1 MSSIAGQE
9 GSEDVT
15 DFLQR
20 IKELG
25 DKRDQEDE
33 ERNRKLEEEILQG
46 RKERQARRTERARSI
61 SPTKSSPA
69 NTPTAPRVTSILP
82 TTGDQQLPSSPKAT
96 ARETTAEAEDTM
108 DQQASARSR
117 SRSSSPNKENHDMAL
132 RSSEGPAG
140 SDLQRTDLIKPTSPS
155 SAMPSRNSPLS
166 WQRRPSTQSSD
177 PSKSRPLSRGAME
190 NAARSPK
197 TLSPREPTSATAEA
211 SPSREQIAQS
221 LSDKDPSWFRQT
233 ADRGMNSPAY
243 RRTQVEDDAR
253 SDHGQ
258 NSPRVPMPG
267 MLREASLEKPA
278 EDSTSRPSSPRRNTI
293 HGGSPKRGS
302 YHSHSKSV
310 VGLFGSPV
318 PMVGAQRFDPPE
330 SNSFRGVVMPPSQ
343 RQMTP
348 DSKSVHGLFGSPV
361 PNLSSRVNTQR
372 FDSPEF
378 DAARRSPVHKS
389 VIGLFGSPVPSV
401 STRISTQRFDPP
413 DLDESQK
420 SPVGKSVFGLFDSP
434 VPNLGTQRADP
445 PDFGASRTVPL
456 PKGVTGS
463 SDAPVLSPSTQRF
476 DPPDFDEARKSP
488 VGKSVVGL
496 FGSPVPVPTASAHRL
511 DPHDLE
517 EAQKSPV
524 GKSVIGLFGSPV
536 PSLGTQ
542 RADPPDFGASRRVPI
557 PKSVTGS
564 SLTTQISTQ
573 RFDPPDFDESRK
585 SPDAKSV
592 IGLFGSPVPTVNAQR
607 LDPPDVDANS
617 DRGMAMSPS
626 QGRISPDRVDR
637 PLSPTKGMGG
647 FVQSAMMKR
656 SDSVNKRWSVQSPTG
671 IGRKNSLASN
681 RSNNDHGN
689 ISPGLANT
697 AAFSGQNSPRPSSRP
712 TSSHNFSAGQE
723 NSSGG
728 NPSPSREGFVK
739 PALPVSRTS
748 TPQPLSVASEISP
761 DIATRSDASPPASPT
776 KTADTRRWS
785 PTKSSWL
792 ESALNKP
799 DFPKPKATPPPQQ
812 PAWMAEIA
820 KAKQK
825 GSVDLGRSPTA
836 ARHEVKVGGLMRS
849 PAPGAPPKPMSISGL
864 PAGFV
869 AGAVSKS
876 RADSI
881 SQEPLKSPG
890 TPESGKPSPPPIKAK
905 SPPLMAAKF
914 TPDTPP
920 TNDFRASLKSRLSP
934 SDNSGSA
941 QPEFKNVF
949 GQLKRTKTQ
958 NYVAPDEL
966 KNNITRGKAALNIT
980 GGPKKTE
987 RVDEFKDAILKKKE
1001 DFKKAQAEG
1010 KGIRPSSGSLSEN
1023 TIPEALA
1030 RRRAMTTG
1038 QPGPLS
1044 PPSRSPM
1051 EQVDSPQSNTPTKV
1065 PNESVP
1071 VPGRGSVGGKLAGRL
1086 NPALAGLLA
1095 RGPPSAGSDRSSSPA
1110 MSTSSQ
1116 RTVSMSTSTTVG
1128 EPDAGRQLTHM
1139 TKGRARGPKRRNP
1152 TTAPA
1157 APVSVDNITSTSAAE
1172 PTKSATPPSEKASSP
1187 AKPLSP
1193 TKTTSPLFE
1202 KAASSSKPSSPT
1214 KLEGESSVSQPPSP
1228 RKLDMKRRSQFLQ
1241 DAANDTGK
1249 VETQLDSPK
1258 PLSPIKIANTTEIPL
1273 NTKSPNLD
1281 SPRSAKLSPSLFS
1294 ENARKTGPLSPSQDT
1309 LKSTPITPTASSY
1322 LTKST
1327 ASSNPDSPKPET
1339 SDISSSNKSRP
1350 QSLQRVKSVTA
1361 LWNSAAESRSPQ
1373 LSPRARSPIKLPTQ
1387 DDENAAMVSAGL
1399 RSPNPVKVDK
1409 EPKPNM
1415 ARPLPTPPLKVQSP
1429 IKQSIHDIETAA
1441 TESAGLRSPR
1451 SSNIRSP
1458 SAVQTETSETAP
1470 IVPTTPKITT
1480 PITLPSQDDEEAVIV
1495 PSPPKVL
1502 SPVKLPAEDD
1512 GNAGFVRPALNWRD
1526 RLNKPKPAPIQI
1538 SNQEDENIGMV
1549 SSLPKVQ
1556 SPVKPPTQDDGSADM
1571 VRPVLNWRDR
1581 INRRQAPID
1590 LPAEEE
1596 ESTAVVPS
1604 PPKVTSPV
1612 KLPTMD
1618 DHDAAQVSS
1627 GLRSPDVPK
1636 VESPGKP
1643 PAEDINDPIV
1653 SPVLRSPN
1661 VPKVE
1666 SPGKPPAEDVNDPIV
1681 SPVLRSPNVPK
1692 VESPGKPPA
1701 EDINDPIVSPGLRS
1715 PNPPSVKSPVKIP
1728 IHEDASTAMVSPG
1741 LRSPSPPKAQSPAKL
1756 PTEADESAATVS
1768 TGLRSPTPPRLNSPI
1783 KLPTQENEDAPVE
1796 QAGTRSPSPPKVQ
1809 SPVTL
1814 VEEEKYRTMVSP
1826 SLRSPSPAKVT
1837 SPVKSP
1843 TQDDQDAPMESA
1855 GLRSPSPPKIQSP
1868 IKLSQEEH
1876 KNSVMT
1882 STPPKIQSP
1891 AKLPTQEDKNA
1902 TIKSTVLLS
1911 PSPPKLQS
1919 PIRLSPR
1926 VNQNPTNVP
1935 INLRSRT
1942 PPKIASPVAIETPKP
1957 ALARP
1962 LPIPTKIISAP
1973 LSATN
1978 SSFNVS
1984 PKLADSMVP
1993 QASEASKLVTGF
2005 FGKQKPP
2012 TQEYRVDTVE
2022 LLAAR
2027 PDHDNSIKTLRSTL
2041 YVISADGQ
2049 KQVVPS
2055 HQERMLF
2062 EGNLYLCYHNFVNK
2076 AGKTVSEMY
2085 YWLGDSV
2092 PRKTTTEVEAF
2103 ARKEAKT
2110 AGAKLIVLSQ
2120 GKETPEFFQ
2129 AIGGILIIRR
2139 GTMNKFDSLAPHILC
2154 GQKYFGQ
2161 IAFDE
2166 VDFNQN
2172 SLCSGFPYLI
2182 STPSGKSYLWKGKG
2196 SGIEELSCARL
2207 IGMDFGLT
2215 GEIEEIEDGKETQ
2228 AFLDVFGGA
2237 EIPVSADH
2245 WRLKPN
2251 YSKYCSRLFCA
2262 DASNKK
2268 QITEISPFGQADLL
2282 PSKIYILDAFFEIYI
2297 VVGAKAQG
2305 EYVSFHHA
2313 LTFVQEYGIFAAS
2326 MEDRPFVPVSTVVIE
2341 GIPRDMKGIFR
2352 CWREELTPTLVR
2364 QAGIGAASM
2373 DGGLRRGRS
2382 LRVVP
2387 LNAAIEATR

>member
-1 MSSIAGQE
+1 MSSIAGGQE

-82 TTGDQQLPSSPKAT
+82 TTADQQLPSSPKAT
-96 ARETTAEAEDTM
+96 AQETTAEAEDTM

-117 SRSSSPNKENHDMAL
+117 SRSSSPNKENHNMAL

-197 TLSPREPTSATAEA
+197 TPSPREPISAPAEA
-211 SPSREQIAQS
+211 TPSREQIAQS
-221 LSDKDPSWFRQT
+221 LSDKDPSWFRQI

-267 MLREASLEKPA
+267 MLREVSLEKPA

-318 PMVGAQRFDPPE
+318 PMVGAQRLDPPE
-330 SNSFRGVVMPPSQ
+330 SNSFRGVVMPPQ

-348 DSKSVHGLFGSPV
+348 DS
-361 PNLSSRVNTQR
+361 
-372 FDSPEF
+372 
-378 DAARRSPVHKS
+378 KS

-401 STRISTQRFDPP
+401 STRI
-413 DLDESQK
+413 
-420 SPVGKSVFGLFDSP
+420 
-434 VPNLGTQRADP
+434 N
-445 PDFGASRTVPL
+445 
-456 PKGVTGS
+456 
-463 SDAPVLSPSTQRF
+463 TQRF
-476 DPPDFDEARKSP
+476 DPPDFDEA
-488 VGKSVVGL
+488 
-496 FGSPVPVPTASAHRL
+496 
-511 DPHDLE
+511 
-517 EAQKSPV
+517 QKSPV
-524 GKSVIGLFGSPV
+524 GKSVFGLFGSPV

-542 RADPPDFGASRRVPI
+542 RLDPPDFGASRRVPI
-557 PKSVTGS
+557 PKSVTGLS
-564 SLTTQISTQ
+564 GSPVSGLTTQISTQ

-585 SPDAKSV
+585 SPDAKSA
-592 IGLFGSPVPTVNAQR
+592 IGLFGSPVPTVSAHR
-607 LDPPDVDANS
+607 LDPPDSDANS

-626 QGRISPDRVDR
+626 QGRISPDRLDR

-681 RSNNDHGN
+681 RSNNDNGN

-712 TSSHNFSAGQE
+712 NSSHNFSAGQE

-728 NPSPSREGFVK
+728 NPSPSREAFVK
-739 PALPVSRTS
+739 PALPVSRAS

-761 DIATRSDASPPASPT
+761 DIASRSDASPPASPT

-869 AGAVSKS
+869 AGAISKS

-890 TPESGKPSPPPIKAK
+890 TPGSGKPSPPPIKAK

-920 TNDFRASLKSRLSP
+920 ANDFRASLKSRLSP
-934 SDNSGSA
+934 SDNSGSTE
-941 QPEFKNVF
+941 PEFKNVF

-1010 KGIRPSSGSLSEN
+1010 KGIRPSSGSVSEN

-1030 RRRAMTTG
+1030 RRRAMTKTD

-1051 EQVDSPQSNTPTKV
+1051 EQVDSPPSNTPTKV

-1128 EPDAGRQLTHM
+1128 EPDAGPQLTHM

-1172 PTKSATPPSEKASSP
+1172 PTKSPTPPSEKTSSP

-1193 TKTTSPLFE
+1193 TKITSPLFE

-1214 KLEGESSVSQPPSP
+1214 KFEGESSASQPPSP

-1241 DAANDTGK
+1241 DAANETGK

-1273 NTKSPNLD
+1273 NTKSPSLD

-1294 ENARKTGPLSPSQDT
+1294 ENAQKTGPLSPSQDT
-1309 LKSTPITPTASSY
+1309 LKSSPITPTASSY

-1327 ASSNPDSPKPET
+1327 ASSNPESPKPET

-1399 RSPNPVKVDK
+1399 RSRSPVEVDE
-1409 EPKPNM
+1409 EPKPDM

-1451 SSNIRSP
+1451 SFNIQSP

-1470 IVPTTPKITT
+1470 IVPTTPKVTT
-1480 PITLPSQDDEEAVIV
+1480 PITLPSQEDEETVIA

-1502 SPVKLPAEDD
+1502 LPVKLPAEDD

-1526 RLNKPKPAPIQI
+1526 RLNKPKPAPLQL
-1538 SNQEDENIGMV
+1538 SNQEDENFGMV
-1549 SSLPKVQ
+1549 ASLPKVQ
-1556 SPVKPPTQDDGSADM
+1556 SPVKLPTQDDGNADL
-1571 VRPVLNWRDR
+1571 VRPVLNWRGR
-1581 INRRQAPID
+1581 INRHQAPIE
-1590 LPAEEE
+1590 LPAEEDE
-1596 ESTAVVPS
+1596 NTVVVPS
-1604 PPKVTSPV
+1604 PLKVTSPV
-1612 KLPTMD
+1612 KLPTQD
-1618 DHDAAQVSS
+1618 VDDAAQVST
-1627 GLRSPDVPK
+1627 D
-1636 VESPGKP
+1636 
-1643 PAEDINDPIV
+1643 
-1653 SPVLRSPN
+1653 LRSPN

-1666 SPGKPPAEDVNDPIV
+1666 SPGKPPAEDVN
-1681 SPVLRSPNVPK
+1681 
-1692 VESPGKPPA
+1692 G
-1701 EDINDPIVSPGLRS
+1701 PIVSPGLRS
-1715 PNPPSVKSPVKIP
+1715 PNPPSVKSPVKVP
-1728 IHEDASTAMVSPG
+1728 IHEDESTASVSPG
-1741 LRSPSPPKAQSPAKL
+1741 LRSPNPPEAQSTAKL
-1756 PTEADESAATVS
+1756 SMKEDENATTVS
-1768 TGLRSPTPPRLNSPI
+1768 TGLRSPTPPRVNSPI
-1783 KLPTQENEDAPVE
+1783 KLPTQEDEDAPME
-1796 QAGTRSPSPPKVQ
+1796 QSGTRSPSPPKVQ
-1809 SPVTL
+1809 SPVKL
-1814 VEEEKYRTMVSP
+1814 VEEGKYGTKVSP
-1826 SLRSPSPAKVT
+1826 GLRSPSPAKVT
-1837 SPVKSP
+1837 SPIKSP
-1843 TQDDQDAPMESA
+1843 TQDDGDAPMESA
-1855 GLRSPSPPKIQSP
+1855 GLRSPSPPKLQSP
-1868 IKLSQEEH
+1868 IKLSQQEY
-1876 KNSVMT
+1876 KNAVMT
-1882 STPPKIQSP
+1882 SSPPNIQSP
-1891 AKLPTQEDKNA
+1891 AKLVEEDKYRTMVSPGLRSPIPAKVTSPVQSPTQEDENA
-1902 TIKSTVLLS
+1902 TIKSTVLRS

-1919 PIRLSPR
+1919 PIKLSPR
-1926 VNQNPTNVP
+1926 VDQNATNVP

-1973 LSATN
+1973 LSAAN

-2012 TQEYRVDTVE
+2012 PQEYRVDTVE

-2092 PRKTTTEVEAF
+2092 PRKTTAEVEAV
-2103 ARKEAKT
+2103 ARKEAKS
-2110 AGAKLIVLSQ
+2110 AGAKLIVLNQ

-2228 AFLDVFGGA
+2228 AFLDVFGGT

-2364 QAGIGAASM
+2364 QAGIGGASM